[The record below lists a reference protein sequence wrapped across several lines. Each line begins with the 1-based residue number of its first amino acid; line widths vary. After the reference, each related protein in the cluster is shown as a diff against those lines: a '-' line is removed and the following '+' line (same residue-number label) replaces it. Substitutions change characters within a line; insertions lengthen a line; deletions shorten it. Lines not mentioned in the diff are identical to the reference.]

1 MKRFIQ
7 KMKYAENYLPSGYN
21 RMFNAIAKYLNVDL
35 KEETNYDNDDSWI
48 IIYEFLSRHDEKKN
62 DELIDIFKS
71 CDDGITDLIDWYGMY
86 IDYKTYEDIGGEYN
100 TDEKIITATRF
111 ALAEMFDKLTFD
123 MNNICYTDFKRF
135 VTQGLCETI
144 IEYK

>member
-1 MKRFIQ
+1 MKTFIQ

-21 RMFNAIAKYLNVDL
+21 SMFNAMANYLNVDL
-35 KEETNYDNDDSWI
+35 KEETDYDNDDNWI
-48 IIYEFLSRHDEKKN
+48 KIYEFLSKHQEKNN

-71 CDDGITDLIDWYGMY
+71 CDDGIIDLIDWYATY
-86 IDYKTYEDIGGEYN
+86 IDYKICKDIGEEYN
-100 TDEKIITATRF
+100 TEEEIINATRF

-123 MNNICYTDFKRF
+123 MSNICYTDFKRF

-144 IEYK
+144 IEHK